1 MENSNENP
9 IKEKNKKR
17 YHITVG
23 KSNTIVK
30 RTDSLETAT
39 DTIKELETLNELEFA
54 ITDNQEGKTQLYS
67 KESHQKNYR
76 VTTATIEKRV

>member
-1 MENSNENP
+1 MENSTENLT
-9 IKEKNKKR
+9 NKKR

-23 KSNTIVK
+23 KSNTTVK
-30 RTDSLETAT
+30 RTDSLEIASEKL
-39 DTIKELETLNELEFA
+39 KELENLNELEFA

-76 VTTATIEKRV
+76 VTTATIEKKA

>member
-1 MENSNENP
+1 MENSTENQT
-9 IKEKNKKR
+9 NKKR

-23 KSNTIVK
+23 KSNTTVK
-30 RTDSLETAT
+30 RTDSLEIASEKL
-39 DTIKELETLNELEFA
+39 KELENLNELEFA

-76 VTTATIEKRV
+76 VTTATIEKKA